1 MALLNSIKTLQLDP
15 VIFNSQRCE
24 FRLPPDKVYLSNW
37 RLADIGAT
45 GTNDANGKNYVHSSG
60 AYSLIKSIVLYNDNV
75 VIANLYNA
83 NDYLAFANIGR
94 TNSNSVNMA
103 RFLNRNKVGYSFNAS
118 DQIQLAE
125 AFKGGLAPQTITDA
139 EASTSRAWL
148 DLTLPLP
155 FLKATS
161 TVDSRQLQNLRLVI
175 EWAPHAS
182 ETDLR
187 NIVANL
193 GASPIAGGTSL
204 KILRPTIILDEMI
217 DPKAIARVKNSPIQY
232 INLDSER
239 VVVDAMGAATTQN
252 VNQRLRAFDDRRIN
266 RLLMINKVATPN
278 ASLGGNYSQAMFKEN
293 VQFTLNGQQ
302 LIPYKGIDTPLKK
315 QTFLTDS
322 WGLRNAPQ
330 GSQFFSSLGYS
341 DYNSLSDLERNLS
354 YGGLSIN
361 SEINELQLQY
371 SREVFTS
378 SASATVASYSDSS
391 PIVATLSSPLYVGSL
406 SSTTAQVTISG
417 AGGTDADDLN
427 KDHVLGTVGD
437 GTKQPLKYAISG
449 VDGAQTLT
457 ANGTMSLTN
466 TVETNASKT
475 GFDLLFW
482 GEVNKVMTV
491 RDNRVAIAV

>member
-24 FRLPPDKVYLSNW
+24 FRLPADKVYLSNW
-37 RLADIGAT
+37 RLSDIGAT
-45 GTNDANGKNYVHSSG
+45 GTNDAVDKNYVNSSG

-103 RFLNRNKVGYSFNAS
+103 RFLNRNKCGYDFNTS
-118 DQIQLAE
+118 NQIELAE
-125 AFKGGLAPQTITDA
+125 AFKGSGAPQTISSDESKTA
-139 EASTSRAWL
+139 RAWL

-161 TVDSRQLQNLRLVI
+161 TVDARQLQNLRLVI

-182 ETDLR
+182 ESDLR
-187 NIVANL
+187 NIVAQL
-193 GASPIAGGTSL
+193 PASGSYNSDTSL

-217 DPKAIARVKNSPIQY
+217 DAKSIARVKNTPIPY

-239 VVVDAMGAATTQN
+239 VVVDAMSGSTQN

-266 RLLMINKVATPN
+266 RLLMINKVNSANP
-278 ASLGGNYSQAMFKEN
+278 SLGANYSQAMFKEN

-302 LIPYKGIDTPLKK
+302 LIPYKGIDTPMKK
-315 QTFLTDS
+315 QTFMTDA
-322 WGLRNAPQ
+322 WGLRNSPQ
-330 GSQFFSSLGYS
+330 GAQLFSSLGYR
-341 DYNSLSDLERNLS
+341 DYNTLNDLERNLS

-371 SREVFTS
+371 SREAFSTS
-378 SASATVASYSDSS
+378 STIEADIASYSGTS
-391 PIVATLSSPLYVGSL
+391 PTVATLSTPLYVGTLVSGVD
-406 SSTTAQVTISG
+406 QVTISG
-417 AGGTDADDLN
+417 VTGTNADALN
-427 KDHVLGTVGD
+427 KSHQIVANNTV
-437 GTKQPLKYAISG
+437 QPLKYEISG
-449 VDGAQTLT
+449 VNNPTITDKGKMTIT
-457 ANGTMSLTN
+457 SSNEIS
-466 TVETNASKT
+466 ASKEK
-475 GFDLLFW
+475 FDLLFW
-482 GEVNKVMTV
+482 GEVNKVMSV
-491 RDNRVAIAV
+491 RDNRVAVAV